1 MLLTQKGRTSIKNN
15 RYTILNKFFWLIT
28 FLSLSVNLTVV
39 SLASSAGQAHDEAEQ
54 ICPDC
59 PRWQKIAPYG
69 DYCPGSRRGWYGA
82 RKKVLNLKEAEII
95 LTKYF
100 SRYGDM
106 KVVNIQERKRFF
118 IAEIRDKNDSI
129 VDIVILDK
137 RTGRIRS
144 IY

>member
-1 MLLTQKGRTSIKNN
+1 MNKNMRKTISS
-15 RYTILNKFFWLIT
+15 RYSKVSKNKFSRNICIILNA
-28 FLSLSVNLTVV
+28 FLGLTLSVNLTVL
-39 SLASSAGQAHDEAEQ
+39 SLASAEQ

-59 PRWQKIAPYG
+59 PRWQENAPYG

-82 RKKVLNLKEAEII
+82 RKKVLTLREAETI
-95 LTKYF
+95 LTEYF

-106 KVVNIQERKRFF
+106 KIVNIRERKRFF

>member
-1 MLLTQKGRTSIKNN
+1 MKIL
-15 RYTILNKFFWLIT
+15 LNKLVQTSLKNSLHTIFNKSFGLIT
-28 FLSLSVNLTVV
+28 FLSLSVNLNVV
-39 SLASSAGQAHDEAEQ
+39 SLASAEQ
-54 ICPDC
+54 NCPDC
-59 PRWQKIAPYG
+59 PRWQEIAPYG

-82 RKKVLNLKEAEII
+82 RKQVLTLREAEII
-95 LTKYF
+95 LTEYF

-106 KVVNIQERKRFF
+106 KVVNIQEKKRFF

>member
-1 MLLTQKGRTSIKNN
+1 MKMLLTHIAQTSLENS
-15 RYTILNKFFWLIT
+15 RFTILNKFFWLIT
-28 FLSLSVNLTVV
+28 FLSLSVNLTVT
-39 SLASSAGQAHDEAEQ
+39 SLASAEQ

-59 PRWQKIAPYG
+59 PRWQENAPYG

-82 RKKVLNLKEAEII
+82 RKKVLTLREAKAI
-95 LTKYF
+95 LAEYV
-100 SRYGDM
+100 SRYRDM

-118 IAEIRDKNDSI
+118 IAEIKDKNDFV

>member
-1 MLLTQKGRTSIKNN
+1 MKMLLTQIVQTSIKKSS
-15 RYTILNKFFWLIT
+15 YTILNKFLGLIT
-28 FLSLSVNLTVV
+28 FLSLSVNLIVV
-39 SLASSAGQAHDEAEQ
+39 SLTSAEW

-59 PRWQKIAPYG
+59 PRWQENAPYG

-82 RKKVLNLKEAEII
+82 RKKVLTLKEAEII
-95 LTKYF
+95 LMEYF

>member
-1 MLLTQKGRTSIKNN
+1 MKILLTRIVQTSLKNSL
-15 RYTILNKFFWLIT
+15 YTILNKFFGLIT

-39 SLASSAGQAHDEAEQ
+39 SLASAER

-59 PRWQKIAPYG
+59 PRWQENAPYG
-69 DYCPGSRRGWYGA
+69 DYCPGSWRGWYGA
-82 RKKVLNLKEAEII
+82 RKKVLTLREAKAIFTE
-95 LTKYF
+95 YF
-100 SRYGDM
+100 SRYGDT